1 MNNVIIA
8 MSIGLGIVL
17 LYGIYKMA
25 TSNMHESS
33 HLRPEEVVKRRQT
46 WRTVWIIFFSILA
59 FLALYT
65 TYEIFVNQ

>member
-1 MNNVIIA
+1 MDNVIIT

-33 HLRPEEVVKRRQT
+33 RLRPEEVAKRRQT
-46 WRTVWIIFFSILA
+46 WKTVWIILFSILA